1 MDSTMISA
9 YRALNEAQA
18 AISRANTLDEALQ
31 DGLRIILA
39 NCDAEFGVIW
49 YADPKG
55 DDALHPFFWVGKYD
69 LTSRYHRKGQG
80 VVGRVFE
87 SQEAERYLDFKPE
100 DDPATVEDF
109 QGVNVT
115 SMICVPLAFPSSTV
129 TRRSVTSWAG
139 LPI

>member
-55 DDALHPFFWVGKYD
+55 DDALHPFFWVGKWLPSWNLRAD
-69 LTSRYHRKGQG
+69 ATRFPTSRASLTRTKKTAPSRGFILMGAPVLLMVATRLARECHSLSG
-80 VVGRVFE
+80 VILK
-87 SQEAERYLDFKPE
+87 AAK
-100 DDPATVEDF
+100 
-109 QGVNVT
+109 
-115 SMICVPLAFPSSTV
+115 SSALNAIT
-129 TRRSVTSWAG
+129 
-139 LPI
+139 